1 MDIECDCRKP
11 SPGMLLR
18 IMEHYGI
25 APEKTVFVGND
36 PSDYE
41 AAKRAGVNFVWAANL
56 FRQTSQQA

>member
-1 MDIECDCRKP
+1 
-11 SPGMLLR
+11 
-18 IMEHYGI
+18 
-25 APEKTVFVGND
+25 VGND